1 MGVSVGVC
9 APVIQV
15 INDPIPKRRIRD
27 PGFQKQ
33 DELCLFRMLMI
44 LSLRADRGTF
54 FASRESEL
62 SSPMHSFRG
71 VTFQGM
77 KLEL

>member
-1 MGVSVGVC
+1 MGVSVGVST
-9 APVIQV
+9 PVIQV

-27 PGFQKQ
+27 PSFQRQ

-44 LSLRADRGTF
+44 SSLRVDRGTL

-71 VTFQGM
+71 VTFQGV